1 MKGFVIGT
9 IATAVAFA
17 LMAWLL
23 PQVSIEPGD
32 DIVGLLALSLVF
44 GLVNAFIK
52 PIVKL
57 FSMPVTLMTLGL
69 FGLVINAGLLL
80 LVSWITQSM
89 FSFTLSIGGW
99 PQDGLSLDA
108 IVGAF
113 LASIVLTII
122 QAAIGLLVKDAR

>member
-9 IATAVAFA
+9 VATAVAFA

-23 PQVSIEPGD
+23 PQVSIEPDD
-32 DIVGLLALSLVF
+32 DIVGLLGLSVVF

-57 FSMPVTLMTLGL
+57 LSLPVTLMTLGL

-80 LVSWITQSM
+80 LVSWITQSV
-89 FSFTLSIGGW
+89 FNFTLSIGGW
-99 PQDGLSLDA
+99 PQDGFSLEVVIA
-108 IVGAF
+108 AL
-113 LASIVLTII
+113 LASVVLTIV
-122 QAAIGLLVKDAR
+122 QAAIGLLVKPAR